1 VQLPVTPGPK
11 SDKIPRYI
19 EGMGERGEERVR
31 KLWVAAFIGL
41 AVASCGLARQ
51 REMQERA
58 TALNAQSQAAAE
70 ACNTT
75 VPAGNPK
82 TAVARARCQM
92 DALEIRRP
100 IVTYPDLMDS
110 FIATRM
116 SVAEQIQ
123 NGRLTIAQGTEIL
136 ANKNSELVSEEQRRN
151 LSKRA
156 VAAQESAAAAS
167 WAASGPVSCTKI
179 GNTVNCF

>member
-1 VQLPVTPGPK
+1 MWTV
-11 SDKIPRYI
+11 Y
-19 EGMGERGEERVR
+19 
-31 KLWVAAFIGL
+31 VAAFIGL
-41 AVASCGLARQ
+41 TVASCGLVRE

-58 TALNAQSQAAAE
+58 ATLNAQSEAAAQ
-70 ACNTT
+70 ACDTT

-92 DALEIRRP
+92 DAYEIRRP
-100 IVTYPDLMDS
+100 IMRYPDLMDS

-116 SVAEQIQ
+116 SIAEQVQ
-123 NGRLTIAQGTEIL
+123 NGQITIARANEIM
-136 ANKNSELVSEEQRRN
+136 ANKMSETVSEEQRRN
-151 LSKRA
+151 LANRA

-167 WAASGPVSCTKI
+167 WAATGPVSCTKV